1 MPPISESN
9 AGIAFG
15 NRAQATDPEPA
26 YLLRSMSED
35 EAARAPQCLS
45 FGPFRLYARERRLER
60 DVEVIK
66 VGSRSLDMIVLTERP
81 GEIISNEE
89 LTARVGRTP
98 RSRRA
103 VT

>member
-1 MPPISESN
+1 
-9 AGIAFG
+9 
-15 NRAQATDPEPA
+15 
-26 YLLRSMSED
+26 MSED

-89 LTARVGRTP
+89 LTARVWSDSEVEASGHVVVIGDVNVRYALSP
-98 RSRRA
+98 KGGC
-103 VT
+103 